1 MPLCRLFMPSSAEK
15 CMIEVEGLSKHFG
28 VVRAVDGISFQVG
41 KGEIVGFL
49 GPNGAGKTTTMK
61 VLTCY
66 HLPTAGGAKVNGFD
80 VEKSAV
86 EAKASIGYLPENNPL
101 YPEMGVMDYL
111 SFLGSVHGIPLAK
124 LKARVD
130 EIIEVTALHKMVHK
144 DIGQLSRGYRQRVG
158 LAQALIHD
166 PPVLILDEP
175 TSGLDPIQIQEI
187 RSLIREIGREKTV
200 IFSTHILPEAQSI
213 SDRILIIS
221 DGKIVGEGTPEEL
234 TAMAAGEEITYAG
247 IKGDKNAAISALS
260 SALPGARIEEL
271 PGTPSVAR
279 FRLAS
284 ATNGDT
290 CERVF
295 DAVADA
301 GLKLVEIHQERASLE
316 DVFNKLTKKQFAA
329 HGEEEA
335 AG

>member
-1 MPLCRLFMPSSAEK
+1 
-15 CMIEVEGLSKHFG
+15 MIEVEGLKKYFG
-28 VVRAVDGISFQVG
+28 AVKAVDGITFEVG

-61 VLTCY
+61 VLTCF
-66 HLPTAGGAKVNGFD
+66 HSPTGGSAKVNGFD
-80 VEKSAV
+80 VEKSPV
-86 EAKASIGYLPENNPL
+86 DAKASIGYLPENNPL
-101 YPEMGVMDYL
+101 YPDMGVVDYL
-111 SFLGSVHGIPLAK
+111 MFLASIHGMPAAGRK
-124 LKARVD
+124 SRVE
-130 EIIEVTALHKMVHK
+130 EIVDITALHKMAHK

-187 RSLIREIGREKTV
+187 RSLIRKIGSKKTV

-221 DGKIVGEGTPEEL
+221 DGLIVGEGTPEEL
-234 TAMAAGEEITYAG
+234 TAMAAGEAITYAG
-247 IKGDKNAAISALS
+247 IKGGSERAKSVLESAI
-260 SALPGARIEEL
+260 PDARIEEL
-271 PGTPSVAR
+271 PGTAAVAR

-284 ATNGDT
+284 ATDGDA
-290 CERVF
+290 CELIF
-295 DAVADA
+295 DAVAQA

-316 DVFNKLTKKQFAA
+316 DVFNKLTKK
-329 HGEEEA
+329 HEDVPEPEEA
-335 AG
+335 KA

>member
-1 MPLCRLFMPSSAEK
+1 MPLCSLFKPSSAEK
-15 CMIEVEGLSKHFG
+15 VMIEVEGLSKHFG
-28 VVRAVDGISFQVG
+28 AVKAVDGISFSVG
-41 KGEIVGFL
+41 NGEIVGFL

-66 HLPTAGGAKVNGFD
+66 HLPTAGAARVNGFD
-80 VEKSAV
+80 VEKNAV

-111 SFLGSVHGIPLAK
+111 IFLTNVHGIPPANR
-124 LKARVD
+124 KARVD
-130 EIIEVTALHKMVHK
+130 EIIEITALHKMVHK

-187 RSLIREIGREKTV
+187 RTLIRDIGREKTV

-234 TAMAAGEEITYAG
+234 TAMAAGEAITYAG
-247 IKGDKNAAISALS
+247 IKGERSAARSALEA
-260 SALPGARIEEL
+260 ALPEAKIEEL
-271 PGTPSVAR
+271 PGSSLIAK

-295 DAVADA
+295 DAVSAA
-301 GLKLVEIHQERASLE
+301 GMKLVELHQDRASLE
-316 DVFNKLTKKQFAA
+316 DVFNKLTKRQAEAA
-329 HGEEEA
+329 ISEEA
-335 AG
+335 EG